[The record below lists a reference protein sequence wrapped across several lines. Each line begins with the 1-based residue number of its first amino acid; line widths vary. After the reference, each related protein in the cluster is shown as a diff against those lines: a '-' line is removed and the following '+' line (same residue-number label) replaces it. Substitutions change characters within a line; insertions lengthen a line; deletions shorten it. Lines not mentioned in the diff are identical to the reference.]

1 MVSFWGDGN
10 VLYIDGVLDYT
21 GVSICQKSVNV
32 HLRFVHFIACK
43 LHIKEKI
50 LDILPN

>member
-10 VLYIDGVLDYT
+10 ILYIDGILDYT
-21 GVSICQKSVNV
+21 GVSICQKSVKV
-32 HLRFVHFIACK
+32 HLRLVHFIACK

-50 LDILPN
+50 LDILPK